1 MEVRRRQF
9 IDEAHQEHSVKVESL
24 EAELASKDEDHENA
38 ITSIQQTSEE
48 QVAQLKLVY
57 AQEHARLEERAK
69 YEKDS
74 ASKRLTVTTDEFE
87 NKIRE

>member
-48 QVAQLKLVY
+48 QVA
-57 AQEHARLEERAK
+57 
-69 YEKDS
+69 
-74 ASKRLTVTTDEFE
+74 
-87 NKIRE
+87 